1 MAGLKSEVARLK
13 TADVR
18 VFTTTDR
25 GHNPEEYAEM
35 ALAKIIHVSDT
46 ATPEVK
52 AQARAFK
59 EKLRAVLLHYLTEAA
74 KADRRTVVTALQK
87 VGQDDLAKH
96 IMAL

>member
-1 MAGLKSEVARLK
+1 MAGLKSEEARV
-13 TADVR
+13 TVSDVK

-59 EKLRAVLLHYLTEAA
+59 DKLRIVLIHYLTEAA
-74 KADRRTVVTALQK
+74 KADRRTVVAALQK
-87 VGQDDLAKH
+87 IGHGDLAKH
-96 IMAL
+96 IIAL